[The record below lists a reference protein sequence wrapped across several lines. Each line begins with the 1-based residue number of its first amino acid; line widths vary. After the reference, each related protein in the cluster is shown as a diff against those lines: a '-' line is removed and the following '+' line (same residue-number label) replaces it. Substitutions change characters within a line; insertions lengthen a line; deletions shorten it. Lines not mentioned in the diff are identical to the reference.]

1 MARKADQDGLRL
13 DEAARAGWLYYV
25 AGNTQDQ
32 IARKLGIS
40 RQAAQRLVSLA
51 ISERLIKV
59 RLDHPIAR
67 CMELAAA
74 LKIRYD
80 LRFCDVAP
88 SDPDSASSTLGIAQA
103 AAAEFE
109 RWLRR
114 PEPAVI
120 GIGTGRTMRAVAD
133 QLPAMECPQHK
144 LVALV
149 GTTKTD
155 GSASFYDV
163 IIRVSDTVRAPHYPM
178 PLPVIARSI
187 EERELLTSL
196 ASVRSL
202 FDLVERTD
210 VCFVGVGSVG
220 DSAPLVQDGIIT
232 RQEAEALRH
241 LGAVG
246 EITGWAF
253 DAAGRVLT
261 EGANQRVAGAPLRK
275 AGNRLVIGVAMG
287 PSRRA
292 PLRAALMGGLISGLV
307 TDEFDRGAP
316 AAAMSDFAGAESA
329 SHPKP
334 LPAALPGAPF
344 SCPFFA
350 ISKACGAITA
360 PPRSLDDGMLN
371 RPFRGSSKHGGDRI
385 RMLLRQINVVISK
398 SYAIFE
404 EKLCT
409 AATNCG

>member
-1 MARKADQDGLRL
+1 MARVSDQDGLRL

-25 AGNTQDQ
+25 AGNTQDE

-74 LKIRYD
+74 LKLRFD
-80 LRFCDVAP
+80 LRFCEVSP
-88 SDPDSASSTLGIAQA
+88 SDPGSASSTLGIAQV
-103 AAAEFE
+103 AAAELE

-114 PEPAVI
+114 SEPAVI

-133 QLPAMECPQHK
+133 QLPPMECPQHK

-178 PLPVIARSI
+178 PLPVIARSV

-196 ASVRSL
+196 SSVRAV
-202 FDLVERTD
+202 FELVERTD
-210 VCFVGVGSVG
+210 VCFVGVGAIG
-220 DSAPLVQDGIIT
+220 DNAALVLDGIVT
-232 RQEAEALRH
+232 RAEADALREA
-241 LGAVG
+241 GAVG

-253 DAAGRVLT
+253 DSMGRVLNSGT
-261 EGANQRVAGAPLRK
+261 NARVASAPLRPQ
-275 AGNRLVIGVAMG
+275 ANRLVIGVAMG
-287 PSRRA
+287 SGRRT
-292 PLRAALMGGLISGLV
+292 PLRAALNGRLISGLV
-307 TDEFDRGAP
+307 TDEAT
-316 AAAMSDFAGAESA
+316 AE
-329 SHPKP
+329 H
-334 LPAALPGAPF
+334 
-344 SCPFFA
+344 
-350 ISKACGAITA
+350 
-360 PPRSLDDGMLN
+360 
-371 RPFRGSSKHGGDRI
+371 
-385 RMLLRQINVVISK
+385 LLQR
-398 SYAIFE
+398 
-404 EKLCT
+404 
-409 AATNCG
+409 

>member
-1 MARKADQDGLRL
+1 MARKSDHDGLRL

-25 AGNTQDQ
+25 AGNTQDE

-67 CMELAAA
+67 CMEFAAA
-74 LKIRYD
+74 LKLRYD
-80 LRFCDVAP
+80 LRFCEVAP
-88 SDPDSASSTLGIAQA
+88 TDPASTSSTLGIAQA

-114 PEPAVI
+114 AEPAII

-178 PLPVIARSI
+178 PLPVIARSV

-196 ASVRSL
+196 ASVKSL
-202 FDLVERTD
+202 FDLVERAD
-210 VCFVGVGSVG
+210 VSF
-220 DSAPLVQDGIIT
+220 
-232 RQEAEALRH
+232 RRRR
-241 LGAVG
+241 LG
-246 EITGWAF
+246 
-253 DAAGRVLT
+253 
-261 EGANQRVAGAPLRK
+261 
-275 AGNRLVIGVAMG
+275 
-287 PSRRA
+287 RR
-292 PLRAALMGGLISGLV
+292 LRAAGAGRHHHARRRPRRCARPARSAKSSAGRSTRAGKGCRKAQSPRRLA
-307 TDEFDRGAP
+307 RRCGAP
-316 AAAMSDFAGAESA
+316 
-329 SHPKP
+329 
-334 LPAALPGAPF
+334 
-344 SCPFFA
+344 
-350 ISKACGAITA
+350 TT
-360 PPRSLDDGMLN
+360 
-371 RPFRGSSKHGGDRI
+371 GS
-385 RMLLRQINVVISK
+385 
-398 SYAIFE
+398 
-404 EKLCT
+404 
-409 AATNCG
+409 

>member
-1 MARKADQDGLRL
+1 MARKSDHDGLRL

-25 AGNTQDQ
+25 AGNTQDE

-74 LKIRYD
+74 LKLRYD
-80 LRFCDVAP
+80 LRFCEVAP
-88 SDPDSASSTLGIAQA
+88 TDPASTSSTLGIAQA

-114 PEPAVI
+114 SEPAII

-163 IIRVSDTVRAPHYPM
+163 IIRVSDSVRAPHYPM
-178 PLPVIARSI
+178 PLPVIARSV

-196 ASVRSL
+196 ASVKSL
-202 FDLVERTD
+202 FDLAERTD
-210 VCFVGVGSVG
+210 VSFVGVGAVG
-220 DSAPLVQDGIIT
+220 ELGCFGAGWHHHPPGSGSFAPAGRGWGDHGLGVRFGGKSAHGGDEPAG
-232 RQEAEALRH
+232 R
-241 LGAVG
+241 LGAVA
-246 EITGWAF
+246 TRRQPAC
-253 DAAGRVLT
+253 DRRRD
-261 EGANQRVAGAPLRK
+261 GAVEARASA
-275 AGNRLVIGVAMG
+275 
-287 PSRRA
+287 RRA
-292 PLRAALMGGLISGLV
+292 RRSAHFRPGHGRI
-307 TDEFDRGAP
+307 DRGAS
-316 AAAMSDFAGAESA
+316 AAAVTPHQNSPEISYICAPNAVPLGSVAKISIDSRPKLWRIFARYLGKCPYG
-329 SHPKP
+329 H
-334 LPAALPGAPF
+334 AAP
-344 SCPFFA
+344 
-350 ISKACGAITA
+350 
-360 PPRSLDDGMLN
+360 
-371 RPFRGSSKHGGDRI
+371 
-385 RMLLRQINVVISK
+385 
-398 SYAIFE
+398 E
-404 EKLCT
+404 ETL
-409 AATNCG
+409 

>member
-1 MARKADQDGLRL
+1 MTSWRESRITTVRL

-25 AGNTQDQ
+25 AGNTQDE

-40 RQAAQRLVSLA
+40 RQSAQRLVSLA

-67 CMELAAA
+67 CLELAAA
-74 LKIRYD
+74 LKMRYD
-80 LRFCDVAP
+80 LRFCEVAP
-88 SDPDSASSTLGIAQA
+88 TDPASTSSTLGIAQV

-114 PEPAVI
+114 PEPAII

-178 PLPVIARSI
+178 PLPVIARSV
-187 EERELLTSL
+187 EERELLTDL

-210 VCFVGVGSVG
+210 VSFVGVGAVG
-220 DSAPLVQDGIIT
+220 DSAALVQDGIIT
-232 RQEAEALRH
+232 RAGGRGAAPGRRGRRNHRLGVRLAGKVLAEGDQSARRH
-241 LGAVG
+241 RAV
-246 EITGWAF
+246 
-253 DAAGRVLT
+253 AAGRQSADDRRRN
-261 EGANQRVAGAPLRK
+261 GAVAAR
-275 AGNRLVIGVAMG
+275 AVAR
-287 PSRRA
+287 SARRA
-292 PLRAALMGGLISGLV
+292 ADFRPGHRRSDGRASAAALS
-307 TDEFDRGAP
+307 
-316 AAAMSDFAGAESA
+316 
-329 SHPKP
+329 
-334 LPAALPGAPF
+334 
-344 SCPFFA
+344 
-350 ISKACGAITA
+350 
-360 PPRSLDDGMLN
+360 
-371 RPFRGSSKHGGDRI
+371 
-385 RMLLRQINVVISK
+385 
-398 SYAIFE
+398 
-404 EKLCT
+404 
-409 AATNCG
+409 